1 MSRIKFWNET
11 QNVIIV
17 RKTFYKNRFLG
28 TRKMIKNVVKIFSS
42 SQIFCLEVE
51 IFPTSHVKF
60 SKFTRRF
67 CQLHTSSWP
76 TRHVEFLHKTRLIT
90 HFMQSYLCG
99 SLLKLLILSKT
110 LCALRIEKI
119 QPPLDSLA
127 NKRFSACQF
136 LQKSWQFNLPV
147 LIDKI
152 WIDSF
157 YTTNRLI
164 FLHIWANLFTFVK
177 ENAAL
182 PKDFYFQD
190 TYND

>member
-1 MSRIKFWNET
+1 MSRIRFWNESE
-11 QNVIIV
+11 NAIFV
-17 RKTFYKNRFLG
+17 RKTFYKNRFFG

-60 SKFTRRF
+60 SKLTRWF

-99 SLLKLLILSKT
+99 PLLKLLILSKT

-119 QPPLDSLA
+119 QPPLVSLA
-127 NKRFSACQF
+127 NKRFSAGQF
-136 LQKSWQFNLPV
+136 LQKSWQIYYFVEGQYSGESYEYDINFL
-147 LIDKI
+147 KSA
-152 WIDSF
+152 SF
-157 YTTNRLI
+157 RICVCLCWLRSVRSASPLTI
-164 FLHIWANLFTFVK
+164 
-177 ENAAL
+177 
-182 PKDFYFQD
+182 
-190 TYND
+190 